1 MGASAIEQIY
11 LPNLLSAS
19 GIKPTKFQKSEGD
32 WVFKLARSTYAQAGE
47 ISPRT
52 TTSRHRRTAP
62 GAFRGHR
69 RFPPRTLRGITAHL
83 GTVVSSNPPQLLP
96 APHLSHSPEPP
107 RTTTNFSLLRVTT
120 TSLFHYPPICHS
132 ISSRTYS
139 VPVNSDLQIKTIFSF
154 HIQLKYS
161 GFMQKMSEIV
171 RENIDRSIKT
181 GVTFNYLY
189 GGSKRIILPS
199 VWCVLA

>member
-52 TTSRHRRTAP
+52 TTSRHRRAAP

-69 RFPPRTLRGITAHL
+69 RFPPRTLR
-83 GTVVSSNPPQLLP
+83 VS
-96 APHLSHSPEPP
+96 P
-107 RTTTNFSLLRVTT
+107 RTWGQL
-120 TSLFHYPPICHS
+120 YPPIRHN
-132 ISSRTYS
+132 SSPLHT
-139 VPVNSDLQIKTIFSF
+139 
-154 HIQLKYS
+154 
-161 GFMQKMSEIV
+161 
-171 RENIDRSIKT
+171 
-181 GVTFNYLY
+181 
-189 GGSKRIILPS
+189 
-199 VWCVLA
+199 